1 MKLVLY
7 SFPLGQA
14 KRLDVY
20 NTFNYIY
27 IRFRGAIKRYV
38 VEIFP
43 TCLLVCEELEQE
55 VRKIIDEHVSRWA
68 SALEDVRKSGL
79 STDGL
84 EMKLYILDI
93 VPNEDLMK
101 FIQDALVDELN
112 SICVQ
117 ISSVKSAR
125 ILSSVVEHFET
136 YIRKCQGFGIMD
148 VRVKTLEDIMVKYLE
163 GLIGFTEL
171 KRRVSELAL
180 DIVRSNN
187 IPRPVTPDANS
198 DAETDVAPDTNA
210 DNA

>member
-43 TCLLVCEELEQE
+43 TCLLVCEELEPE
-55 VRKIIDEHVSRWA
+55 VRKVIDEHVSRWEN
-68 SALEDVRKSGL
+68 ALEDVRRSGL

-84 EMKLYILDI
+84 EMKLYVLEI
-93 VPNEDLMK
+93 VPNEDLME
-101 FIQDALVDELN
+101 FIRDALTDELN

-125 ILSSVVEHFET
+125 ILSGVVEHFET

-148 VRVKTLEDIMVKYLE
+148 IRVKTLEDIMVKYLE
-163 GLIGFTEL
+163 GLIGFMEL

-187 IPRPVTPDANS
+187 VQKPEVNSSVDSDEATDADAN
-198 DAETDVAPDTNA
+198 NA
-210 DNA
+210 